1 MPSNKNIS
9 EKQKEKKKTYKK
21 NTFKNVDP
29 CHQSVFV
36 IYFEQAIAYWD
47 TQKQKDLQKL
57 MMAVDLY
64 LKFRT
69 ESMKKAHK

>member
-1 MPSNKNIS
+1 MPSGKNIS

-29 CHQSVFV
+29 CHLSVFV

-47 TQKQKDLQKL
+47 TQKQKDLQTIYDDSRSIFEISHRVNEKS
-57 MMAVDLY
+57 A
-64 LKFRT
+64 
-69 ESMKKAHK
+69 

>member
-1 MPSNKNIS
+1 MPSGKNIS

-29 CHQSVFV
+29 CHLSVFV

-47 TQKQKDLQKL
+47 TQK
-57 MMAVDLY
+57 
-64 LKFRT
+64 
-69 ESMKKAHK
+69 